1 MTYERFLEICNKY
14 GLESK
19 QAIQAGRELEEAMG
33 NE

>member
-1 MTYERFLEICNKY
+1 MTEQKFIEICQKY

-19 QAIQAGRELEEAMG
+19 QAIQAGKELEEAMD